1 MTEPDPFAGQWRDIS
16 SVLTPA
22 RRIPAV
28 TRLQKALLASVAAG
42 SILIS
47 GIGFAGSY
55 HAVAQLARQQ
65 GFGKFSEAF
74 PIGIDAGI
82 GVLLALD
89 LVLTWLRIPLPLLRH
104 FAWLLTAATIA
115 FNAATS
121 WPHALGVSMHAVIPT
136 LFIVIV
142 EAARHAIG
150 RLADITAD
158 AHYENPPLIRW
169 LLSPWPTYR
178 IWRRMRL
185 WNLRSY
191 NLVVAL
197 EKQRREYKVRL
208 RVQHGRG
215 WRRTA
220 GKHERLAM
228 NLSKF
233 GTSVQETLAENH
245 PELGHEPGEPEPSV
259 YREPANP
266 GPPAAEEPGTTNP
279 PVPVPP
285 ANTNREPDEPRTVV
299 GVEPAS
305 KPAPEPR
312 TMPRKANRE
321 PAEPRTANQVG
332 DRAAKKTAQIDEVLN
347 LITELGYD
355 AVTLAVVQNRTGM
368 SKTTAHHRLKDA
380 RAQWNQQAA

>member
-1 MTEPDPFAGQWRDIS
+1 VSETDPFAGQWRSIE
-16 SVLTPA
+16 SVLADQQPASTDKRTPEA
-22 RRIPAV
+22 
-28 TRLQKALLASVAAG
+28 TRLQKIIIGGVAAG
-42 SILIS
+42 SLFIA
-47 GIGFAGSY
+47 GIGFTGSY
-55 HAVAQLARQQ
+55 SAVAQLAREQ
-65 GFGKFSEAF
+65 GFGKFSDAF

-89 LVLTWLRIPLPLLRH
+89 LVLTWFRIPFPLLRH
-104 FAWLLTAATIA
+104 FAWLLTVATIA
-115 FNAATS
+115 FNAAAS

-158 AHYENPPLIRW
+158 ANYENPPLIRW
-169 LLSPWPTYR
+169 ILSPWPTYR

-191 NLVVAL
+191 TLVIAL

-208 RVQHGRG
+208 RVEHGRG

-220 GKHERLAM
+220 SRRERLAM

-233 GTSVQETLAENH
+233 GTSIEDTLAENH
-245 PELGHEPGEPEPSV
+245 AEPVHEPDEPEPSV
-259 YREPANP
+259 YREPANQAKP
-266 GPPAAEEPGTTNP
+266 TATEPGTTNQQP
-279 PVPVPP
+279 LEPAPRANPEPAAPAKEPRP
-285 ANTNREPDEPRTVV
+285 AN
-299 GVEPAS
+299 
-305 KPAPEPR
+305 
-312 TMPRKANRE
+312 RKAPRE
-321 PAEPRTANQVG
+321 PAEPRTGNQVG

-355 AVTLAVVQNRTGM
+355 AVTLAEVQNRTGM
-368 SKTTAHHRLKDA
+368 TKTTAYHRLTDA
-380 RAQWNQQAA
+380 RTKWNQENAA